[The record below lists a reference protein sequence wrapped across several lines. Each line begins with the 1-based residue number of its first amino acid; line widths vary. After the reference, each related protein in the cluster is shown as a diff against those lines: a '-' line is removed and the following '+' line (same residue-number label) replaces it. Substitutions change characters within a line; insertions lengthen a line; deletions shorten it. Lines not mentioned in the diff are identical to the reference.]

1 MIAVLAVLVALLVQ
15 VTVVNRFPLPPGGGP
30 DLVLL
35 VVIGMALARGPSA
48 GAMIGFSA
56 GMLVDLMPPTAHVLG
71 QYAFVYALVG
81 YVAGRGL
88 GGTVPTVML
97 CVLAAPLLAGA
108 VGWLIGDPRV
118 TAASIASGVPVTVF
132 YSLLA
137 APVVIW
143 LLTVGRSEEFAA

>member
-35 VVIGMALARGPSA
+35 VVIGVALARGPSA
-48 GAMIGFSA
+48 GAAIGFSA

-97 CVLAAPLLAGA
+97 CVLAAPLLAAA

-118 TAASIASGVPVTVF
+118 TAASIVAGVPVTVC

-137 APVVIW
+137 APAVIW
-143 LLTVGRSEEFAA
+143 LVTIGRSEEYAA